1 MASKIRALKRGGA
14 LSRSEKKESGPLQI
28 VVVGFDDLK
37 FETEIAAELK
47 RLRSLEVVRLVDA
60 VVVSKS
66 KGGELVP
73 IKAGELSQEDSAKF
87 GTIIGALVGLDGDG
101 QADEQGDEPEKV
113 MGFLGDDRAWS
124 VPDVIPPGTMAV
136 VALLEHRW
144 VIPLR
149 DAVVQAGGK
158 PLADAWIHPDDP
170 IVQRINE

>member
-1 MASKIRALKRGGA
+1 MPNKIRALKRGGA

-47 RLRSLEVVRLVDA
+47 RLRNLEVVRLVDA

-66 KGGELVP
+66 KSGELVP

-87 GTIIGALVGLDGDG
+87 GAVIGTLVGLDGAG
-101 QADEQGDEPEKV
+101 QGDEPTDEPEKV
-113 MGFLGDDRAWS
+113 KGFLGDDRAWS

-149 DAVVQAGGK
+149 DAVVEAGGK

-170 IVQRINE
+170 ILQRINE